1 MLRDCI
7 IDPAS
12 SFPDHPN
19 DLAEGPTSSFWR
31 RLLSPRTLF
40 SFLIAAA
47 LLVALWRMVGLDWRG
62 VWAEIQQADARLY
75 LAALLV
81 YYTTLI
87 PRAVRWR
94 RMLSNLGHRVKLRLL
109 GEIIF
114 LSWFINHLIP
124 AKMGDLYRGLVLRR
138 RENISFALSTGSV
151 LAERAIDILA
161 LFTVAT
167 ITALFFV
174 RGKLLTEMQGVLLG
188 ATILVVIMVGGLFV
202 LWRFD
207 SSILARF
214 PLSLG
219 ERLER
224 LQRGIFTSVQP
235 LWFMVPLTVLVWAA
249 EAGRF
254 LLVANALDVS
264 LSLPQLLF
272 VFAAGALLLA
282 APTPGG
288 LGAVEGGMVGVM
300 LLFDV
305 PVETAAA
312 VAFLDRSI
320 SYWLVLIPGAG
331 YYFTHAR
338 LRL

>member
-1 MLRDCI
+1 
-7 IDPAS
+7 
-12 SFPDHPN
+12 
-19 DLAEGPTSSFWR
+19 
-31 RLLSPRTLF
+31 
-40 SFLIAAA
+40 
-47 LLVALWRMVGLDWRG
+47 MVGLDWRG
-62 VWAEIQQADARLY
+62 VWGEIRQVDLRLY
-75 LAALLV
+75 LLALLV

-87 PRAVRWR
+87 PRAARWQ
-94 RMLSNLGHRVKLRLL
+94 RMLSNLRHRVRLRML
-109 GEIIF
+109 GEVIF

-138 RENISFALSTGSV
+138 REGISFALTTGSV
-151 LAERAIDILA
+151 LAERAVDILA
-161 LFTVAT
+161 LFAVAT

-174 RGKLLTEMQGVLLG
+174 QGKLLSEMQGVLLG
-188 ATILVVIMVGGLFV
+188 ATILIVIMVGGLFV
-202 LWRFD
+202 LWRLD
-207 SSILARF
+207 STLLARF

-219 ERLER
+219 ERFER
-224 LQRGIFTSVQP
+224 LQRGIFTSVRP
-235 LWFMVPLTVLVWAA
+235 LWLMLLLTVLVWAA

-254 LLVANALDVS
+254 LLVAHALGIS
-264 LSLPQLLF
+264 LAVPQLLF

-300 LLFDV
+300 LLLDV
-305 PVETAAA
+305 PVEAAAA
-312 VAFLDRSI
+312 VAFLDRLI

>member
-1 MLRDCI
+1 MLRDSI
-7 IDPAS
+7 IDPAPS
-12 SFPDHPN
+12 SPLQPN
-19 DLAEGPTSSFWR
+19 DLAEGPTPSFWR
-31 RLLSPRTLF
+31 RLFSPRTLF
-40 SFLIAAA
+40 SFLIALA
-47 LLVALWRMVGLDWRG
+47 LLVALWRMAGLDWRG
-62 VWAEIQQADARLY
+62 VWSEIQQVDARLY
-75 LAALLV
+75 VLALLV

-94 RMLSNLGHRVKLRLL
+94 RMLFNLGYRLPLRLL
-109 GEIIF
+109 GEVVF

-138 RENISFALSTGSV
+138 RENISFSLTTGSV
-151 LAERAIDILA
+151 LAERAVDILA
-161 LFTVAT
+161 LFAVAT

-174 RGKLLTEMQGVLLG
+174 RGKLLSEMQGVLFG
-188 ATILVVIMVGGLFV
+188 ATVLVVIMVGGLFV
-202 LWRFD
+202 FWRLD
-207 SSILARF
+207 STMLERF

-219 ERLER
+219 KRFER
-224 LQRGIFTSVQP
+224 LQRGIFTSVRP
-235 LWFMVPLTVLVWAA
+235 LWLMVLLTVLVWTA

-254 LLVANALDVS
+254 LLVAHALGVS
-264 LSLPQLLF
+264 LAVPQLLF

-300 LLFDV
+300 LLLDV

-312 VAFLDRSI
+312 VAFLDRII

>member
-1 MLRDCI
+1 MRDTI
-7 IDPAS
+7 IAPATS
-12 SFPDHPN
+12 SSSQPN
-19 DLAEGPTSSFWR
+19 DLAEGATSSFWR

-40 SFLIAAA
+40 SFLIALA

-62 VWAEIQQADARLY
+62 VWSEIRQVDARLY
-75 LAALLV
+75 VLALLV

-87 PRAVRWR
+87 PRALRWR
-94 RMLSNLGHRVKLRLL
+94 RMLFNLGHRVPLRLL
-109 GEIIF
+109 GEVIF

-138 RENISFALSTGSV
+138 RENISFALATGSV
-151 LAERAIDILA
+151 LAERAVDILA
-161 LFTVAT
+161 LFAVAM
-167 ITALFFV
+167 ITALLFV
-174 RGKLLTEMQGVLLG
+174 RGRLLTEMQGVLLG
-188 ATILVVIMVGGLFV
+188 AAIVVVIMVGGLFV
-202 LWRFD
+202 LWRLD
-207 SSILARF
+207 STLLARF

-219 ERLER
+219 ERFER
-224 LQRGIFTSVQP
+224 LQRGIFTSVRP
-235 LWFMVPLTVLVWAA
+235 LWLMLLLTVLVWAA

-254 LLVANALDVS
+254 LLVANALGVT
-264 LSLPQLLF
+264 LALPQLLF

-300 LLFDV
+300 LLLDV

-312 VAFLDRSI
+312 VAFLDRFI